1 LSLNRCGS
9 DVQHFEMNSKGVR
22 PLSVQASA
30 EIVGVDE
37 VGEMP
42 PQLIVIVVVITFDGR
57 VLDRSVHPF
66 DLTVGPG
73 MIDLG
78 EAVFDAV
85 FTAT

>member
-1 LSLNRCGS
+1 
-9 DVQHFEMNSKGVR
+9 MNSKGVR

-85 FTAT
+85 FTAM